1 MNRVFI
7 TSFSSIS
14 TLGIGIKESLKNLQ
28 SQKQLIQ
35 IPGENDKFNKPYF
48 PIHSSLKLDN
58 KKILCSQFA
67 LTLLELI
74 KNNTNKEIEG
84 NKELENLIKHNKLI
98 FLYFYLPPQAELKRL
113 KKFMKD

>member
-74 KNNTNKEIEG
+74 KNFWMPVSPISLFPFEVRA
-84 NKELENLIKHNKLI
+84 L
-98 FLYFYLPPQAELKRL
+98 Q
-113 KKFMKD
+113 